1 MSLTEKYADLVSLTG
16 TVGATHVTA
25 KEEGGKFKLAATVPY
40 QLEKD
45 AIWDKIKTHTGWE
58 AEVEAD
64 IRTEKTDIY
73 GIWTVKAGESL
84 SKISKSAYD
93 NAGQYMKIFEA
104 NKNILKNPDVIQP
117 GQKLTI
123 PNK

>member
-1 MSLTEKYADLVSLTG
+1 MSLKDKYAGLVTLAG
-16 TVGATHVTA
+16 TVGGTNVTS
-25 KEEGGKFKLAATVPY
+25 KEEGGKFKLGATVPY

-45 AIWDKIKTHTGWE
+45 AIWDAIKKHAGWE

-64 IRTEKTDIY
+64 VRTTKTDIY
-73 GIWTVKAGESL
+73 GIWTVKSGDTL
-84 SKISKSAYD
+84 GKIAKSAYD
-93 NAGQYMKIFEA
+93 NAGSYMKIFEA
-104 NKNILKNPDVIQP
+104 NKDILKNPDMIQV